1 MQYCIAGKIRGTKSF
16 LVNKFWRFSTCGPHY
31 YILHSFWCSKFGERS
46 YFCQI
51 RQTLHP
57 PIFFAIQYMYVL
69 LWLWLY
75 FLVLFSLFRLMTQ
88 VSSEMCTTS
97 GSQDGQTLVRKPLD
111 NCNYNYNVDARN
123 AKCLYISHLVSVNY
137 YYIISTNFVWYDLRT
152 SNTMKSWFSNYSTSL
167 A

>member
-1 MQYCIAGKIRGTKSF
+1 
-16 LVNKFWRFSTCGPHY
+16 
-31 YILHSFWCSKFGERS
+31 
-46 YFCQI
+46 
-51 RQTLHP
+51 
-57 PIFFAIQYMYVL
+57 
-69 LWLWLY
+69 
-75 FLVLFSLFRLMTQ
+75 MTQ

-137 YYIISTNFVWYDLRT
+137 YASVGRAPRYTVVVLCVSPSVRPSVCLSVRLYFQVTFLHN
-152 SNTMKSWFSNYSTSL
+152 